1 MIIREYI
8 EQAENP
14 FYIVKENGYRP
25 IYDIEFQKNLANYIK
40 NMYGFRDIRDSILYL
55 SEAIPTSI
63 SDIIKSYCESIY
75 ISKEY
80 EYKKLFNTL
89 SLEYNPID
97 NYSMEEIESNQ
108 NTTEQNGSNKIG
120 EQNTINN
127 YGARNITENNGE
139 QTSINTKKV
148 APFDSEEFKNNE
160 QENISVNQFTKS
172 SISNSYADNITNG
185 ERNDTHTLTETEQN
199 TRTLTRK
206 GNIGV
211 TTSQQMIISER
222 EVANF
227 EFMKIVAKDI
237 VNNISIGVW

>member
-1 MIIREYI
+1 
-8 EQAENP
+8 
-14 FYIVKENGYRP
+14 
-25 IYDIEFQKNLANYIK
+25 
-40 NMYGFRDIRDSILYL
+40 MYGFRDIRDSILYL
-55 SEAIPTSI
+55 SETIPTSI

-80 EYKKLFNTL
+80 EYKKLFETL

-172 SISNSYADNITNG
+172 SISNGYADNITNG
-185 ERNDTHTLTETEQN
+185 ERSDTHTLTETEQN
-199 TRTLTRK
+199 ARTLTRK

-211 TTSQQMIISER
+211 TTSQQMIMSER

-227 EFMKIVAKDI
+227 EFMRIVAKDI
-237 VNNISIGVW
+237 VNNITIGVW

>member
-1 MIIREYI
+1 MDNVHR
-8 EQAENP
+8 QN
-14 FYIVKENGYRP
+14 
-25 IYDIEFQKNLANYIK
+25 
-40 NMYGFRDIRDSILYL
+40 
-55 SEAIPTSI
+55 
-63 SDIIKSYCESIY
+63 CIY

-199 TRTLTRK
+199 ARTLTRK

-211 TTSQQMIISER
+211 TTSQQMIMSER

>member
-8 EQAENP
+8 KQTEKP
-14 FYIVKENGYRP
+14 FYIEKVNGYSP
-25 IYDIEFQKNLANYIK
+25 IYDNEFQKNLSNYIG
-40 NMYGFRDIRDSILYL
+40 NMYGLRNIRDSIVYL
-55 SEAIPTSI
+55 SEETSTPI
-63 SDIIKSYCESIY
+63 SDVIKSYCESIY

-89 SLEYNPID
+89 SVEYNPIE
-97 NYSMEEIESNQ
+97 NYSMEEIESNE
-108 NTTEQNGSNKIG
+108 NTTNQNGSNKIG

-172 SISNSYADNITNG
+172 STSNSYADNITNG

-199 TRTLTRK
+199 ARTLTRK

-211 TTSQQMIISER
+211 TTSQQMIMSER

-227 EFMKIVAKDI
+227 EFMRIVAKDI
-237 VNNISIGVW
+237 VNNITIGVW

>member
-1 MIIREYI
+1 
-8 EQAENP
+8 
-14 FYIVKENGYRP
+14 
-25 IYDIEFQKNLANYIK
+25 
-40 NMYGFRDIRDSILYL
+40 MYGFLDIRDSILYL
-55 SEAIPTSI
+55 SETIPTSI

-108 NTTEQNGSNKIG
+108 NTTEQNRSNKIG

-139 QTSINTKKV
+139 QTSTNTKKV
-148 APFDSEEFKNNE
+148 APFDSEDFKNNE

-199 TRTLTRK
+199 ARTLTRK

-211 TTSQQMIISER
+211 TTSQQMIMSER

-227 EFMKIVAKDI
+227 EFMRIVAKDI
-237 VNNISIGVW
+237 VNNITIGVW